1 LRLERVARSGGIVVS
16 TGQQAA
22 LFGGPLYTF
31 IKALSALAL
40 ADGLEME
47 TGIPTAPVFWAAT
60 DDADYEEACW
70 AAFAMTGGLQV
81 VRLPP
86 AERAGVPMSRVPL
99 REVEPLFEPLVA
111 ASGSVVEYHPIEVA
125 RDAYRSGETL
135 GNAYLRLLRALLAPL
150 GIPVLDASHPAVRD
164 AAAPVLR
171 RALDRA
177 AHLERALRVR
187 HDSILAAGYTPQ
199 VEHLQELALVFAE
212 EAGGEK
218 RRIPLRDVSTYAR
231 LPAPALG
238 PNVLLRP
245 VVERSIMPSACYVAG
260 PGELAYFA
268 QVSAVADTLELP
280 QPLAVPRWS
289 ATIVEP
295 RIVRLLDRLRIARA
309 ELRDRERLETRLARA
324 NVPAPIDEALR
335 ALHRDLDQDVAAL
348 VAADRDKLVP
358 SASLEGLRRSIQH
371 RVSRLERRYA
381 AGVKRRELQMMQ
393 DVATAAAAL
402 YPNGK
407 PQERVLNFLPFLA
420 RYGTPLIETMRSEAA
435 EYAHSLIGAKER
447 QPAVERV

>member
-1 LRLERVARSGGIVVS
+1 
-16 TGQQAA
+16 
-22 LFGGPLYTF
+22 
-31 IKALSALAL
+31 
-40 ADGLEME
+40 
-47 TGIPTAPVFWAAT
+47 
-60 DDADYEEACW
+60 
-70 AAFAMTGGLQV
+70 
-81 VRLPP
+81 
-86 AERAGVPMSRVPL
+86 
-99 REVEPLFEPLVA
+99 
-111 ASGSVVEYHPIEVA
+111 
-125 RDAYRSGETL
+125 
-135 GNAYLRLLRALLAPL
+135 
-150 GIPVLDASHPAVRD
+150 
-164 AAAPVLR
+164 
-171 RALDRA
+171 
-177 AHLERALRVR
+177 
-187 HDSILAAGYTPQ
+187 
-199 VEHLQELALVFAE
+199 
-212 EAGGEK
+212 
-218 RRIPLRDVSTYAR
+218 
-231 LPAPALG
+231 
-238 PNVLLRP
+238 VLLRP